1 MEATRHTSLFLKV
14 FRFLIALP
22 VMAVCYLLGW
32 VLMLVYSMGGAVM
45 SMAAV
50 VTAVGC
56 VICLWQHS
64 FRDAALAA
72 VATWLFSPYGL
83 PMVAM
88 AAGSTAL
95 GIASFLYVWA
105 TK

>member
-1 MEATRHTSLFLKV
+1 MEATRHSSLIMRM

-56 VICLWQHS
+56 GICLWHHS
-64 FRDAALAA
+64 FRDATLAA

-88 AAGSTAL
+88 AAGSAML
-95 GIASFLYVWA
+95 SIASFLHVWA